1 MLSLPNQQPCRWLY
15 FRKNLWYPIRI
26 AFANAG
32 HFITKMKVPF
42 VVTLIIAAV
51 LTCGGFAQEPLYDV
65 LATGSG
71 RIVLFA
77 PDFTV
82 KWQHP
87 AGNITEVHRL
97 KNGNFLFADGTVK
110 EVTPEHKIVFQY
122 APPEKKEGSFTC
134 QRLPNGNTLIGE
146 NYSGIVREIAPDGS
160 VAFELQTRFKT
171 NDQHHR
177 MRWVRKLPNGNYLV
191 CHSGDHLV
199 REYKANGE
207 SVWEYATPNVAF
219 LAERLKNGNTI
230 VSSLDRITEVDK
242 NGKTVWEFQKSD
254 LPQLHITSMCG
265 FQILRNGNIVIG
277 CYHAYNKDGTG
288 VGMFEITRDKKLV
301 WAYQKP
307 TGDKIDMNMM
317 GVEMQEPPAAKRRIP
332 FRRFL
337 VKRS

>member
-1 MLSLPNQQPCRWLY
+1 MFSLCLAAFMTASILPPSLS
-15 FRKNLWYPIRI
+15 
-26 AFANAG
+26 AG
-32 HFITKMKVPF
+32 QASH
-42 VVTLIIAAV
+42 
-51 LTCGGFAQEPLYDV
+51 DV

-71 RIVLFA
+71 RIILFA

-97 KNGNFLFADGTVK
+97 KNGNILFADGTVK

-122 APPEKKEGSFTC
+122 VPPEKREGSFTC
-134 QRLPNGNTLIGE
+134 QRLPNGNTLIAE
-146 NYSGIVREIAPDGS
+146 NFSGLVKEIAPDGS

-199 REYKANGE
+199 REYTPKGE
-207 SVWEYATPNVAF
+207 TVWEYATPNVAF
-219 LAERLKNGNTI
+219 LAERLKNGNTMI
-230 VSSLDRITEVDK
+230 SSLDQITETDK
-242 NGKTVWEFQKSD
+242 NGKTVWEFKKSD

-288 VGMFEITRDKKLV
+288 VGMFEITRDKKPV
-301 WAYQKP
+301 WTYQKP
-307 TGDKIDMNMM
+307 TGDKVDMNMM
-317 GVEMQEPPAAKRRIP
+317 GVELQEPPAGKKRPLHKSTRQ
-332 FRRFL
+332 FL
-337 VKRS
+337 QRLL